1 MKFRRASRIFAVIVL
16 AAFAGSAVASSD
28 ILISKTGMTIYTFD
42 KDSAGKSNCNGA
54 CLALWPAVPVADAP
68 TADRDF
74 GSIQRDDGT
83 QQLTYRNQPV
93 YYFIKD
99 KKPGDVNGDNVKG
112 IWHVIPKNAP
122 RASREPNGYYGGSA
136 GYDNSYSSY

>member
-1 MKFRRASRIFAVIVL
+1 MKFQRASRIFAAVVFAAL
-16 AAFAGSAVASSD
+16 AVSAVAASSD

-42 KDSAGKSNCNGA
+42 KDSAGKSNCNGP

-68 TADRDF
+68 SASHDF

-83 QQLTYRNQPV
+83 QQLTYKNRPV

-99 KKPGDVNGDNVKG
+99 KKPGDANGDNVKG
-112 IWHVIPKNAP
+112 VWHVIPKNAP
-122 RASREPNGYYGGSA
+122 RASREPNSYYGGNDPYS
-136 GYDNSYSSY
+136 NSY